1 MKDKKDVILL
11 ISMLL
16 GGLSLLGV
24 LIGMA
29 AHLSDTLI
37 RICGMVMLAS
47 MLVIAYRISKH
58 LKSKK

>member
-11 ISMLL
+11 ISVLL

-37 RICGMVMLAS
+37 QICGMVMLAS
-47 MLVIAYRISKH
+47 MLIIAYRISKH

>member
-11 ISMLL
+11 ISALL

-29 AHLSDTLI
+29 AHFSDTLI
-37 RICGMVMLAS
+37 QICGMVMLAS

>member
-11 ISMLL
+11 ISVLL

-29 AHLSDTLI
+29 AHLTDTLI
-37 RICGMVMLAS
+37 QICGMVMLAS
-47 MLVIAYRISKH
+47 MMVIAYRISKH

>member
-11 ISMLL
+11 ISVLL

-37 RICGMVMLAS
+37 QICGMVMLAS
-47 MLVIAYRISKH
+47 MLIIAYRISKH
-58 LKSKK
+58 LK